1 MSARWWLSRRP
12 PRPPIPRR
20 KCALALMFL
29 LACHATSPHT
39 NAIEEPTNLRFDI
52 KHGNMTTRLTRLASS
67 DQINPTLTQ
76 YPQRYDLR
84 NTLNSAPH
92 GAFPTSTTS
101 SVDPRMCGCPCAT
114 TPLRS
119 KQSNKNT
126 QGWLHETLRQNRCV
140 PYLPSPQTVLA
151 PTRRKNCRDDFYRY
165 ACACLGGSRP
175 R

>member
-39 NAIEEPTNLRFDI
+39 NAIEEPTNLHFDI

-114 TPLRS
+114 TPLLS
-119 KQSNKNT
+119 KQSNKNWRSSLPPAALLRLPLSSL
-126 QGWLHETLRQNRCV
+126 WL
-140 PYLPSPQTVLA
+140 PALPA
-151 PTRRKNCRDDFYRY
+151 
-165 ACACLGGSRP
+165 SRSL
-175 R
+175 